1 MKFTYSSGQRV
12 LDGYTLKRGIGRGG
26 FGEVYYALSDGGKE
40 VALKLVRGHNLEVE
54 MRGMAQ
60 CLNLKHPNLMT
71 LIDLRTD
78 SQGDHWVVME
88 YISGEPLSV
97 VLNRHPQGL
106 PPELAQQWF
115 IALAKAVGCLHD
127 HGIVHRD
134 LKPGNIFIEN
144 GSVKVGDYG
153 LCKFISSS
161 QRTAQT
167 QSVGTVHYMA
177 PEISTGNYH
186 KQIDIYSAGIILYE
200 MLTGRV
206 PFDGESAGE
215 ILMKHLT
222 SPPDLSVLPP
232 VYVNIVG
239 KALAKNP
246 AHRYVSMLEMAKE
259 VEAVGRSAE
268 AKQGSS
274 SRSEGR
280 AFGTPGSTP
289 IRPVAGSPAPVL
301 TALPVVSPRQQAAE
315 LCGSMAL
322 VPVVAAFFSTL
333 WMSVS
338 SLTVSAKG
346 NLPGT
351 SAVPNVATEIGFC
364 FFLTV
369 MICWAVLVPAKLW
382 SGRKGDSGLRRG
394 VMTVLGIVVGLAAL
408 WMGGW
413 LLVSA
418 PGEPSMTQ
426 FARIVHDPGGNPPA
440 AELGVAEENLDPT
453 RATLFQSSEDIYTA
467 ARYLTYFGLVFF
479 AVRWWKMGD
488 RHRSQRF
495 SFAPI
500 LVVGFWAL
508 GLMLMGLGPQ
518 PQGAV
523 ALVLAAAIVQ
533 LVSPWHPLPP
543 PIMKRMRLRYT

>member
-26 FGEVYYALSDGGKE
+26 FGEVYYAISDGGKE
-40 VALKLVRGHNLEVE
+40 VALKLVRGHNLEIE

-78 SQGDHWVVME
+78 VQGDHWVVME

-106 PPELAQQWF
+106 APELVQQWF

-144 GSVKVGDYG
+144 GTVKVGDYG

-232 VYVNIVG
+232 PYVNIVG

-259 VEAVGRSAE
+259 VEAVGRGTE
-268 AKQGSS
+268 AKRNGSS
-274 SRSEGR
+274 GGSPRFANRGLG
-280 AFGTPGSTP
+280 APGSP
-289 IRPVAGSPAPVL
+289 PASPPAVPVL
-301 TALPVVSPRQQAAE
+301 TALPVVSPRQQVAE
-315 LCGSMAL
+315 LCGSLAL
-322 VPVVAAFFSTL
+322 APVVAAFFSTL

-338 SLTVSAKG
+338 SLTAKG
-346 NLPGT
+346 NVPGNVPA
-351 SAVPNVATEIGFC
+351 SAVDTEIGFC

-369 MICWAVLVPAKLW
+369 AICWAVLVPAKLW

-394 VMTVLGIVVGLAAL
+394 VMTVMGVMVGLAAL

-413 LLVSA
+413 ILA
-418 PGEPSMTQ
+418 PQQEPAVTQ
-426 FARIVHDPGGNPPA
+426 LARMVHDPGGNP
-440 AELGVAEENLDPT
+440 AEVNLDPT
-453 RATLFQSSEDIYTA
+453 RATLFQNSEDIYTA
-467 ARYLTYFGLVFF
+467 ARYLTYFGLIFF
-479 AVRWWKMGD
+479 AVRWWKMAD

-500 LVVGFWAL
+500 LVVGFWSLAL
-508 GLMLMGLGPQ
+508 LLVGLGPQ

-533 LVSPWHPLPP
+533 LVSPWQPLPP
-543 PIMKRMRLRYT
+543 PAMKRMRLRYT